1 MTSPYFKISDRFRRA
16 VEKKIARLEQGAAF
30 DADQLGAIACE
41 DHRKRQMQLINTQI
55 EIAVQLRARL
65 SFADAIP
72 ADFILSPAYMTR

>member
-1 MTSPYFKISDRFRRA
+1 MTSPYFEISERFRGA

-30 DADQLGAIACE
+30 DAEQLGAIVCE

-65 SFADAIP
+65 SFADATP
-72 ADFILSPAYMTR
+72 ADFILSPACLTQ